1 MKFRSTFAS
10 LIVVVVALLSG
21 TVALADVKP
30 TVTSKGPNGLFFMT
44 RFWPAT
50 GSLEKS
56 VWYFA
61 PDGTVYRNLQDGFSK
76 EDLAVHKGPK
86 GTYKVTGDTMET
98 TIDGKKVSSKI
109 KSDKT
114 GFSWDAGVFVG
125 VKPFRDTKS
134 LAGKHEGGESLAGG
148 RSDRITTSKTL
159 VLNPDGTFTWEGVA
173 FAKSTTSASTVTSGG
188 QSGTTGKWK
197 ASDYSLTL
205 TSSDGTAMRKI
216 AFPYDDEKTPVT
228 PDYMYFGGTM
238 YKRK

>member
-1 MKFRSTFAS
+1 MRAS
-10 LIVVVVALLSG
+10 LIVLATLLSAS
-21 TVALADVKP
+21 VALADVKP

-76 EDLAVHKGPK
+76 EDLAAHQGPK
-86 GTYKVTGDTMET
+86 GTWKLTGDTLDTVMN
-98 TIDGKKVSSKI
+98 GKKVSSKF
-109 KSDKT
+109 KGDKG
-114 GFSWDAGVFVG
+114 GFSWDAGIFTG
-125 VKPFRDTKS
+125 VKPFRDAKS
-134 LAGKHEGGESLAGG
+134 LAGRYEGGESLAGVG
-148 RSDRITTSKTL
+148 GRITTSKSL

-188 QSGTTGKWK
+188 QSGTTGRWK
-197 ASDYSLTL
+197 VSDYSLTL
-205 TSSDGTAMRKI
+205 TSSDGTALRKI